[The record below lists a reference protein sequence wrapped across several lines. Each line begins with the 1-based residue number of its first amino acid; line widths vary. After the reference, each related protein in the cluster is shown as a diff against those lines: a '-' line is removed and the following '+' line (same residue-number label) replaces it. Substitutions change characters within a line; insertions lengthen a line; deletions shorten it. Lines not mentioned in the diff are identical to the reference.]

1 MKTPAMLHPT
11 RKRGHGRKEGR
22 LKRLQPSS
30 LLQRVRA
37 ATRGRAK
44 QGGSRQGESPGSRGS
59 RVRNALPRV
68 TGGAIGRLGGRR
80 R

>member
-11 RKRGHGRKEGR
+11 RKHGHSRKQGR
-22 LKRLQPSS
+22 LRRLQPAS
-30 LLQRVRA
+30 LLRRA
-37 ATRGRAK
+37 REATRGRGK
-44 QGGSRQGESPGSRGS
+44 QGGPPQGESPRS
-59 RVRNALPRV
+59 RVRNALPRM

>member
-11 RKRGHGRKEGR
+11 RKQGQRKEGR
-22 LKRLQPSS
+22 LRRLQPAS
-30 LLQRVRA
+30 LLRRARA
-37 ATRGRAK
+37 ATRGRPK
-44 QGGSRQGESPGSRGS
+44 QGGSPQGESPGSR
-59 RVRNALPRV
+59 VRKALPRM

>member
-11 RKRGHGRKEGR
+11 RKQGHSRKQGR
-22 LKRLQPSS
+22 LRRLQPAS
-30 LLQRVRA
+30 LLRRARA

-44 QGGSRQGESPGSRGS
+44 HGGSHQGESPGS
-59 RVRNALPRV
+59 RVRNALPRM

>member
-11 RKRGHGRKEGR
+11 RKHGHTRKQRR
-22 LKRLQPSS
+22 LRRLQPAS

-44 QGGSRQGESPGSRGS
+44 QGGSQQDESPGA
-59 RVRNALPRV
+59 RVRNALPRM
-68 TGGAIGRLGGRR
+68 TGGAISRLGGRR

>member
-11 RKRGHGRKEGR
+11 RKLGHGRKHGR
-22 LKRLQPSS
+22 LRRLQPAS
-30 LLQRVRA
+30 LLRRARA

-44 QGGSRQGESPGSRGS
+44 PGGSHQGESPGA
-59 RVRNALPRV
+59 RVRNALPRM
-68 TGGAIGRLGGRR
+68 TPGAIGRRGGRR

>member
-11 RKRGHGRKEGR
+11 RKHGHTRKQGR
-22 LKRLQPSS
+22 LRRLQPAS

-44 QGGSRQGESPGSRGS
+44 QGGSQQGDSPGS
-59 RVRNALPRV
+59 RVRNALPRM

>member
-11 RKRGHGRKEGR
+11 RKLRHSRKHGRLRG
-22 LKRLQPSS
+22 LQPAS
-30 LLQRVRA
+30 LLRRARA

-44 QGGSRQGESPGSRGS
+44 PGGSSQQGESPRA
-59 RVRNALPRV
+59 RVRNALPRM
-68 TGGAIGRLGGRR
+68 TPGAIGRLGGRR